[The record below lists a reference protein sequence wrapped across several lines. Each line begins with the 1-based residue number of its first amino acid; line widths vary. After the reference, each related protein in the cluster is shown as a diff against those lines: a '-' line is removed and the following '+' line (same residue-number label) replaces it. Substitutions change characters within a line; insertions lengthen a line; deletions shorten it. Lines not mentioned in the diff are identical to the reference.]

1 MGTTMRTTMMIGR
14 RDSAHVSL
22 LLRSMWS
29 WDLLVAL
36 VIGLV
41 VAVAS
46 STIDIQPKRAWIA
59 PVFVLSCTALA
70 IAVRQRT
77 NLRNRLRGSDYGEVL
92 RIIDQTESEA
102 RMPYEITI
110 WVAIAAVIC
119 SAPLAVAIEEICQ
132 RWAITATLTGLSIVF
147 VWSGA
152 ALLSVLRLTALHDK
166 NEALLESQRE
176 ALKSAQRQYEA
187 EQRQENQ

>member
-1 MGTTMRTTMMIGR
+1 MIGR
-14 RDSAHVSL
+14 RDSAQVPL
-22 LLRSMWS
+22 LLRSMWN
-29 WDLLVAL
+29 WDLWAAL
-36 VIGLV
+36 IVGLV

-119 SAPLAVAIEEICQ
+119 SAPLAVVIEEICQ
-132 RWAITATLTGLSIVF
+132 RWAITTTLTVLSIVF
-147 VWSGA
+147 VWSSA

-166 NEALLESQRE
+166 NEALLESKRE
-176 ALKSAQRQYEA
+176 ALKSAQRQHEA
-187 EQRQENQ
+187 EQRQKNQRG